1 MQSSG
6 SFGTEVSTRRADTSG
21 KVGCSLHGRTV
32 RRATFVNS
40 QRQAPSTLTRQAID
54 RPMIASPAY
63 RRLRVGARATTPIL
77 TIVNARRRYGLI
89 SENCRE
95 TPIVTVWRIVMTHS
109 RSLVAP
115 LSFAVLALNFAI
127 KPAATQ
133 EIGLV
138 AVDNRDLARGYR
150 ASALTTKSVVNEK
163 GERIGRIDDFIFGR
177 DEGVFAVLAVGD
189 FDGLNGHLVAIPF
202 RNLKLDDPSGSIVL
216 PGASRAA
223 LQKLP
228 VFLYGR

>member
-1 MQSSG
+1 MNELMCIGPAVSGIAEPAARARNATRDRLGRRQQERAEPIMQSSG

-63 RRLRVGARATTPIL
+63 RRLRVGAPATTPIL

-109 RSLVAP
+109 RSL
-115 LSFAVLALNFAI
+115 
-127 KPAATQ
+127 AACRT
-133 EIGLV
+133 
-138 AVDNRDLARGYR
+138 
-150 ASALTTKSVVNEK
+150 
-163 GERIGRIDDFIFGR
+163 
-177 DEGVFAVLAVGD
+177 
-189 FDGLNGHLVAIPF
+189 
-202 RNLKLDDPSGSIVL
+202 
-216 PGASRAA
+216 
-223 LQKLP
+223 
-228 VFLYGR
+228 